1 MITIDGRSVYDRQ
14 VMKTDVPGFL
24 DVKLTIVTKDSA
36 PWLEALAALGEVEAD
51 EQNGDWQIRR
61 VKTGAKI
68 GELVIRAIG
77 YVGPPTADVTIG
89 WVGSDRLV
97 SDGTTEIPDVSL
109 AVVPRVT
116 GAPGKETLQLA
127 LKEVLR
133 DAAS

>member
-1 MITIDGRSVYDRQ
+1 V
-14 VMKTDVPGFL
+14 L
-24 DVKLTIVTKDSA
+24 
-36 PWLEALAALGEVEAD
+36 W
-51 EQNGDWQIRR
+51 
-61 VKTGAKI
+61 
-68 GELVIRAIG
+68 AIG